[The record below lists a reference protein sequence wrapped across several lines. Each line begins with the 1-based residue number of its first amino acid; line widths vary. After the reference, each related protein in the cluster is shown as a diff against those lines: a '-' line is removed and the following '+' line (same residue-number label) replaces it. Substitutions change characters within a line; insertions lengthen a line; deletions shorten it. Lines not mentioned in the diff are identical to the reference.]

1 MIDSSPSLINPKK
14 SRSDPSVSPL
24 AYMIPMPTDL
34 NRLGRL
40 FQERGRLIYKN
51 IFMRLFH
58 WDDRTDPLAL
68 AGPFQGAPQAV
79 MVLEKLIV
87 LGAKRVVLFGW
98 TGSLDSTL
106 EPGDLI
112 VADEAVSE
120 EGTSR
125 HYSKDLRPRASL
137 SLTEEL
143 RTALEGEG
151 IPFKQGPVW
160 TTDAPYRETAEK
172 VKRFQAEG
180 VLGVDM
186 ETSALYTVGAF
197 RGIEVA
203 ALLVV
208 SDDLS
213 QLKWRHGFQ
222 EARFLEARKKLA
234 QFLYQFAYPFPIKK
248 FTAR

>member
-1 MIDSSPSLINPKK
+1 MIDSSPPLINPKK
-14 SRSDPSVSPL
+14 SRSEPSIGPL

-87 LGAKRVVLFGW
+87 LGAKKVILFGW
-98 TGSLDSTL
+98 AGSLDPTL

-125 HYSKDLRPRASL
+125 HYSEEDRPKASKGLLNDLSA
-137 SLTEEL
+137 
-143 RTALEGEG
+143 ALKGEG
-151 IPFKQGPVW
+151 IMFKQGPVW

-222 EARFLEARKKLA
+222 EAKFLESRRKTARFLHR
-234 QFLYQFAYPFPIKK
+234 FALL
-248 FTAR
+248 

>member
-1 MIDSSPSLINPKK
+1 
-14 SRSDPSVSPL
+14 
-24 AYMIPMPTDL
+24 
-34 NRLGRL
+34 
-40 FQERGRLIYKN
+40 
-51 IFMRLFH
+51 MRLFH

-87 LGAKRVVLFGW
+87 LGAKKVILFGW
-98 TGSLDSTL
+98 AGSLDPTL

-125 HYSKDLRPRASL
+125 HYSEEDRPKASKGLLNDLSA
-137 SLTEEL
+137 
-143 RTALEGEG
+143 ALKGEG
-151 IPFKQGPVW
+151 IMFKQGPVW

-234 QFLYQFAYPFPIKK
+234 QFLYQFARPFPVKK

>member
-1 MIDSSPSLINPKK
+1 
-14 SRSDPSVSPL
+14 
-24 AYMIPMPTDL
+24 MIPLPADL
-34 NRLGRL
+34 NRLSRL
-40 FQERGRLIYKN
+40 FQERGRLIFKN
-51 IFMRLFH
+51 MFMRLYQEEEQK
-58 WDDRTDPLAL
+58 DLVTL

-79 MVLEKLIV
+79 MILEKLIA
-87 LGAKRVVLFGW
+87 LGAKRVILFGW
-98 TGSLDSTL
+98 TGSLDPTL
-106 EPGDLI
+106 QPGDLI
-112 VADEAVSE
+112 LADKALSE

-125 HYSKDLRPRASL
+125 HYSTDLRPKASL
-137 SLTEEL
+137 SLMEEL
-143 RTALEGEG
+143 KASLEGEG
-151 IPFKQGPVW
+151 MFFKQGPVW

-234 QFLYQFAYPFPIKK
+234 QFFYRFAHPFPFKK
-248 FTAR
+248 FTAQ